1 MPLLELS
8 ASTLSSLRLPAH
20 IGRGDA
26 AITRT
31 ARNESLFDVLT
42 RLREDNEALQQRF
55 AEPLEQPPQVQLEIG
70 IVKGRLTDQNPLDRI
85 ALQRVAAE
93 VLDLGVRKY
102 LGGRRSVRCR
112 ILLQVRLELLARH
125 ALVQPRESSGGRSG
139 RHRRGRGGRRSG
151 RSCGWDVCHA
161 PAGLRRVA
169 AAAEKMN
176 LFSKC
181 TFERELAPTYLL

>member
-125 ALVQPRESSGGRSG
+125 ALVQPRESSGGRS
-139 RHRRGRGGRRSG
+139 
-151 RSCGWDVCHA
+151 CGWDVRHA

>member
-55 AEPLEQPPQVQLEIG
+55 AEPLEQPQVIDERRLHEYTVCTDCG
-70 IVKGRLTDQNPLDRI
+70 ILDSPGGNGRDVHH
-85 ALQRVAAE
+85 RV
-93 VLDLGVRKY
+93 
-102 LGGRRSVRCR
+102 
-112 ILLQVRLELLARH
+112 
-125 ALVQPRESSGGRSG
+125 
-139 RHRRGRGGRRSG
+139 
-151 RSCGWDVCHA
+151 
-161 PAGLRRVA
+161 RV
-169 AAAEKMN
+169 
-176 LFSKC
+176 
-181 TFERELAPTYLL
+181 

>member
-112 ILLQVRLELLARH
+112 ILLQVRLELLAR
-125 ALVQPRESSGGRSG
+125 RSG
-139 RHRRGRGGRRSG
+139 KESPPCPCSASALWMLPAVGRAARPTR
-151 RSCGWDVCHA
+151 
-161 PAGLRRVA
+161 PACSQPYQHLP
-169 AAAEKMN
+169 
-176 LFSKC
+176 
-181 TFERELAPTYLL
+181 PTQP